1 MGKCDIDVTQKKKGR
16 FGQDSSFSL
25 LRCVCQ
31 ITGFLFFATLQK
43 ITPAGSSYTSI
54 LVVDRQIGN
63 GVMDLMVSPSR
74 FQSMYISLTLAGSVF
89 HARSRSRTF
98 AINVTCCDIELE
110 LLLTGKVYS
119 YLKGSLNE
127 RTVSDL
133 KVFGPN
139 LEERVG
145 ATEKLCPD
153 GDCFDLVRKLL

>member
-43 ITPAGSSYTSI
+43 ITLVGSSYTSI

-74 FQSMYISLTLAGSVF
+74 FQSRYISLSRVLPLQDLSFMLDQGVE
-89 HARSRSRTF
+89 HSRSM
-98 AINVTCCDIELE
+98 
-110 LLLTGKVYS
+110 
-119 YLKGSLNE
+119 
-127 RTVSDL
+127 
-133 KVFGPN
+133 
-139 LEERVG
+139 
-145 ATEKLCPD
+145 
-153 GDCFDLVRKLL
+153 